1 MKRIICAVLA
11 FAIYS
16 AGLCLGAP
24 LRFEKLSDHCYY
36 LPLKEQENFAAVI
49 TNEGIL
55 AINPPA
61 EPDLTSALD
70 ALKRLSPKPVR
81 WVAFTDIRYLQNAG
95 TRYFAEHGAVLIASE
110 KSRDFSLK
118 SGEIDA
124 QKSTDI
130 RTAFPWFYF
139 GRQMHLF
146 PSNLEI
152 RIFAVQGKARS
163 GSDIVVFVPA
173 EKVLFTGALFDPAY
187 YPDIDTELG
196 GDALGWIEGM
206 KQVIAA
212 VPVLKPAI
220 PPKVAIPPKSQ
231 AKPQAK
237 TAPKNEPEK
246 TLEESVIIVSA
257 QDGVSNLQNMKDLLE
272 AAQKLRDELARR
284 VKTGRVCEDFLL
296 SGNADPYR
304 GFGNLEAFVG
314 QLCGALNPP
323 TGASPA
329 P

>member
-1 MKRIICAVLA
+1 MKKFIWAVWAL
-11 FAIYS
+11 AIYS
-16 AGLCLGAP
+16 ASFCLGAP

-36 LPLKEQENFAAVI
+36 LPLKEQDNFAAVI
-49 TNEGIL
+49 TDEGIL

-61 EPDLTSALD
+61 EASLTSALD
-70 ALKRLSPKPVR
+70 ALKRLSTKPVR

-110 KSRDFSLK
+110 KFRDFSAR
-118 SGEIDA
+118 SAGIDA
-124 QKSTDI
+124 QKISDVKTS
-130 RTAFPWFYF
+130 FLWFYF

-152 RIFAVQGKARS
+152 RIFAVQSKARS

-173 EKVLFTGALFDPAY
+173 EKVLFTGALYEFPF
-187 YPDIDTELG
+187 YPDIDTESG
-196 GDALGWIEGM
+196 GDALGWIDGM
-206 KQVIAA
+206 KQVIAS
-212 VPVLKPAI
+212 VPVLKQ
-220 PPKVAIPPKSQ
+220 AIPPKSQ

-237 TAPKNEPEK
+237 TAPKTEPEK
-246 TLEESVIIVSA
+246 TLEEAVIVVSA
-257 QDGVSNLQNMKDLLE
+257 RDGVSNLQNMKDLLE

-284 VKTGRVCEDFLL
+284 VKMGRVCEDFLL

-304 GFGNLEAFVG
+304 SFGNLEAFVG
-314 QLCGALNPP
+314 QLCGALTPQ
-323 TGASPA
+323 TDASPS